1 VQGTILNS
9 TRRSSAS
16 TALSVPLPTMFCLK
30 PMPLVFVFAASVD
43 ASPTRRWRMK
53 LARCSESASF
63 AGSEPVWLV
72 WPTMFMQTFALVL
85 SRAIWR
91 SHIG

>member
-1 VQGTILNS
+1 MILNS

-16 TALSVPLPTMFCLK
+16 TALSVPLPTMFWRN
-30 PMPLVFVFAASVD
+30 PMPLVFVFAAND
-43 ASPTRRWRMK
+43 CASAVRRSRMK
-53 LARCSESASF
+53 LARCSDSASLVC
-63 AGSEPVWLV
+63 SEPVRLV
-72 WPTMFMQTFALVL
+72 WPTMVMQTLAPVL